1 MQDVALVAGTSGDTA
16 ELRESIRNRTTIS
29 SEESSF
35 AMAVLKSLDKI
46 ILTVTYHLQYQLD
59 EDERKKVLNS
69 QLEAMIS
76 RSGTLT
82 ATEATA
88 QALLQERPIQQDT
101 MQKLI
106 TDIAAKAVKKAFQQ
120 QKLQKNSPG
129 GQKSPTA
136 SPQNR
141 SKKNTKNANHAT
153 ATTGI
158 NKKAVSNLRK
168 RAQDTPSV
176 TFASDVK
183 QPQKKRRKKS
193 QGKDHPG
200 GKKNEQKDKGRRK
213 QKQQKQGGST
223 K

>member
-1 MQDVALVAGTSGDTA
+1 
-16 ELRESIRNRTTIS
+16 
-29 SEESSF
+29 
-35 AMAVLKSLDKI
+35 
-46 ILTVTYHLQYQLD
+46 
-59 EDERKKVLNS
+59 VLNS

-88 QALLQERPIQQDT
+88 QALLQERPIQQNT

-141 SKKNTKNANHAT
+141 SKKNAKNANDAT

-183 QPQKKRRKKS
+183 QPQKKPQKKS

-200 GKKNEQKDKGRRK
+200 GKKNERKDKGRRK